1 MALEGTLRD
10 FSLADI
16 FQLIG
21 LQRKTGVL
29 TLRSKEDTVTVTF
42 LDGKVVGADSLDRRL
57 ENRLGSVLIRTGYL
71 TQDQLTR
78 ALEIQKETLQ
88 RLGFILTHYGII
100 SADSLREAIQLQ
112 LTQIVY
118 RLFRWHDGDYHFSQ
132 ETTIEYDRDNVTPI
146 SAESILMEGA
156 RMIDEWPIIE
166 KRIRSYDMIF
176 RKKLTDQEIVVVG
189 AEDADEVDFDGT
201 SAKKRRGAFTETIR
215 ITQEEKSIYAMVD
228 GTMTVGE
235 IIEVSR
241 LPEFDT
247 TKALYELL
255 TRDLI
260 EEVRGASA
268 AAVLQQATPVDELE
282 VAETPVPLP
291 LVLILVVLAIA
302 SLVTSVKNPLNGIR
316 PLTGGPSAV
325 DATRK
330 AISLQRIEAIGQALE
345 KYNDVQGR
353 LPAELSELTPHFIG
367 TALLIDPWGNPYKY
381 LQPANRYLVI
391 GFSAEGRPDTDLYLE
406 RVVGGPTPPGA
417 TKVETGGITLSSS
430 RTEHAQAALRQSE
443 RHRRPGQRLAIR
455 VHRHRAVAGKVK
467 RASASH
473 FHELALHVRARV
485 RLGQSLEQLDAR
497 GLVHDAEVEQPV
509 VDGGVGRDANAAAV
523 LARVSHGGEHDALA
537 ARPAVRADLDGA
549 RPEARQHAKDRVE
562 VDRRSS
568 QKTDVAIGK
577 VGHLGIEAQSG
588 HAEVT
593 KTVRHRHVDLAHGAV
608 DHHIARGADLPRN
621 AHHLR
626 KVIAGTGGESAPAC
640 RWRDRT
646 RGWPGSTCH
655 RRHRPPRGHT
665 RPASF
670 PRKCAPDPR
679 RRARFAI
686 DPSPARAQILLHL
699 ANVPPRPTPSRRR
712 VVDHFEMHDSV
723 GAVYYHFGVFRTPRI
738 ARAPVTRDN
747 LLHALL
753 LSF

>member
-71 TQDQLTR
+71 SQDQLTR

-100 SADSLREAIQLQ
+100 SVESLREAIQLQ
-112 LTQIVY
+112 ITQIVY

-132 ETTIEYDRDNVTPI
+132 ETTIEYDRDNVTPV

-166 KRIRSYDMIF
+166 KRIRSYDMVF

-189 AEDADEVDFDGT
+189 AEDVDEIDFDGT
-201 SAKKRRGAFTETIR
+201 ASRRRRGPLSETIR

-235 IIEVSR
+235 IVEVSR

-247 TKALYELL
+247 NKALYELL

-268 AAVLQQATPVDELE
+268 AAVLLQSTPVDELE

-302 SLVTSVKNPLNGIR
+302 SLVTSVRNPLNQIR
-316 PLTGGPSAV
+316 PLTGGASSV
-325 DATRK
+325 NATRK

-345 KYNDVQGR
+345 KFNDTQGR
-353 LPAELSELTPHFIG
+353 LPAELAELAPHYIG
-367 TALLIDPWGNPYKY
+367 ASLLRDPWGNPYKY

-391 GFSAEGRPDTDLYLE
+391 GFSADGRPDTDLYLE
-406 RVVGGPTPPGA
+406 RVVGGPTAPGA
-417 TKVETGGITLSSS
+417 TKVETGGITL
-430 RTEHAQAALRQSE
+430 
-443 RHRRPGQRLAIR
+443 
-455 VHRHRAVAGKVK
+455 
-467 RASASH
+467 
-473 FHELALHVRARV
+473 
-485 RLGQSLEQLDAR
+485 
-497 GLVHDAEVEQPV
+497 
-509 VDGGVGRDANAAAV
+509 
-523 LARVSHGGEHDALA
+523 
-537 ARPAVRADLDGA
+537 
-549 RPEARQHAKDRVE
+549 
-562 VDRRSS
+562 
-568 QKTDVAIGK
+568 
-577 VGHLGIEAQSG
+577 IE
-588 HAEVT
+588 
-593 KTVRHRHVDLAHGAV
+593 
-608 DHHIARGADLPRN
+608 
-621 AHHLR
+621 
-626 KVIAGTGGESAPAC
+626 
-640 RWRDRT
+640 
-646 RGWPGSTCH
+646 
-655 RRHRPPRGHT
+655 
-665 RPASF
+665 
-670 PRKCAPDPR
+670 
-679 RRARFAI
+679 
-686 DPSPARAQILLHL
+686 
-699 ANVPPRPTPSRRR
+699 
-712 VVDHFEMHDSV
+712 
-723 GAVYYHFGVFRTPRI
+723 
-738 ARAPVTRDN
+738 
-747 LLHALL
+747 
-753 LSF
+753 